1 MLSTRWLHYFPRDM
15 ASKRQSAD
23 LLTAFLNTAE
33 VDHDL
38 EAVLDGSDAMLNG
51 RLLTARHTG

>member
-1 MLSTRWLHYFPRDM
+1 M

-23 LLTAFLNTAE
+23 LLAALVYHAE

-38 EAVLDGSDAMLNG
+38 EAVLDGLDAMLNG
-51 RLLTARHTG
+51 RFLTARVTR